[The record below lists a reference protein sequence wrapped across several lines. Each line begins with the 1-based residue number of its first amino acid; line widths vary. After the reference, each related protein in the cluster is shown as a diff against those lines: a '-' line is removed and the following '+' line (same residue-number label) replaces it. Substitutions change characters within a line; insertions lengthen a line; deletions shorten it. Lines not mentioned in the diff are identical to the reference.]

1 MRRYTRSIVV
11 AAALAFDAGH
21 SAPGSEQ
28 AHPTGFAERIQPIL
42 DANCVACH
50 QTGSAQQG
58 LVLEAGL
65 TSRCTGAAPRCLWEA
80 PSRPTIC
87 KRSLNGFASA
97 PITTD
102 RLRYLRQQ
110 ARVWM
115 HDSLV
120 PALPLR
126 AYRIAYVIRGCSGG
140 QEGRLWAG

>member
-28 AHPTGFAERIQPIL
+28 AHPSGFAERIQPIL

-65 TSRCTGAAPRCLWEA
+65 SYRNLVSHKSRESNLQLVMPRVPERNYLVYKLHGSHPTGR
-80 PSRPTIC
+80 
-87 KRSLNGFASA
+87 GG
-97 PITTD
+97 
-102 RLRYLRQQ
+102 
-110 ARVWM
+110 
-115 HDSLV
+115 V
-120 PALPLR
+120 PPM
-126 AYRIAYVIRGCSGG
+126 SF
-140 QEGRLWAG
+140 

>member
-65 TSRCTGAAPRCLWEA
+65 
-80 PSRPTIC
+80 
-87 KRSLNGFASA
+87 
-97 PITTD
+97 
-102 RLRYLRQQ
+102 
-110 ARVWM
+110 
-115 HDSLV
+115 
-120 PALPLR
+120 
-126 AYRIAYVIRGCSGG
+126 AYRHLFSPKKREANLEVVKPRGPEKQYFVYKIRRSHPPGPRARPPQPFVSPPPS
-140 QEGRLWAG
+140 

>member
-28 AHPTGFAERIQPIL
+28 AHPAGFAERIQPIL

-65 TSRCTGAAPRCLWEA
+65 AYSNLVSQKSRESDLVLVRPGAPESSYLVHKLRGSHLTVHGSGARMPLGGSLEA
-80 PSRPTIC
+80 DDLQAIVEW
-87 KRSLNGFASA
+87 
-97 PITTD
+97 I
-102 RLRYLRQQ
+102 RLG
-110 ARVWM
+110 ANN
-115 HDSLV
+115 D
-120 PALPLR
+120 
-126 AYRIAYVIRGCSGG
+126 
-140 QEGRLWAG
+140 

>member
-58 LVLEAGL
+58 LVLRGGL
-65 TSRCTGAAPRCLWEA
+65 
-80 PSRPTIC
+80 
-87 KRSLNGFASA
+87 
-97 PITTD
+97 
-102 RLRYLRQQ
+102 
-110 ARVWM
+110 
-115 HDSLV
+115 
-120 PALPLR
+120 
-126 AYRIAYVIRGCSGG
+126 AYRNLVSQKSRESNLELIGVAVVQVYLDENRRVQNTEVVESPSAAISKAVTQAVSQWRFVSP
-140 QEGRLWAG
+140 QS

>member
-58 LVLEAGL
+58 LVLEAG
-65 TSRCTGAAPRCLWEA
+65 
-80 PSRPTIC
+80 
-87 KRSLNGFASA
+87 
-97 PITTD
+97 
-102 RLRYLRQQ
+102 
-110 ARVWM
+110 
-115 HDSLV
+115 
-120 PALPLR
+120 PALPNPVSPQRRGSHLAPVRPR
-126 AYRIAYVIRGCSGG
+126 APTSTYFGLQPPR
-140 QEGRLWAG
+140 